1 MLKLLTLSEDQPAWP
16 TARQTPASAEDAAP
30 NLMPVSY
37 THLTLFS
44 TSSSFFLLQYAT
56 LRLPSAKVMAYSYLT
71 PAWVMLW
78 EIGFGSV
85 LPPAPVLLGIGA
97 TVIALLMMLRNET

>member
-1 MLKLLTLSEDQPAWP
+1 MLVAGSILLGVMSWQEIVATDWRAL
-16 TARQTPASAEDAAP
+16 AP
-30 NLMPVSY
+30 VIWITIGY
-37 THLTLFS
+37 LTVFS
-44 TSSSFFLLQYAT
+44 TAASFFMLQYAT

-78 EIGFGSV
+78 EIGFGSL

-97 TVIALLMMLRNET
+97 TVIALLMLLRNES

>member
-1 MLKLLTLSEDQPAWP
+1 MLLATALT
-16 TARQTPASAEDAAP
+16 T
-30 NLMPVSY
+30 V
-37 THLTLFS
+37 
-44 TSSSFFLLQYAT
+44 LLQFAS

-97 TVIALLMMLRNET
+97 TVIALLMLLRNET